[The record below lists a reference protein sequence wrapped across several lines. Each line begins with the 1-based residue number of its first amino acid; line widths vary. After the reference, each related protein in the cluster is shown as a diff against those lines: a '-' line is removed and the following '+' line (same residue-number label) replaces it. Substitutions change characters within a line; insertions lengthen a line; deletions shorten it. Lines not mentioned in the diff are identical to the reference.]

1 MPIMEPARP
10 FKALTAAEP
19 PDVTNAFN
27 PFLMPL
33 TVAPLIL
40 FPILFQKESFLV
52 IPFSISLLTVLINPS
67 WLTAIE
73 VFELLNVLARLKL
86 KLEILVVF
94 ITIVPVISPLV
105 WAIPVVFILLTAQ
118 PLISKLAKLCVLRLG
133 S

>member
-40 FPILFQKESFLV
+40 FPILSKRIFLSYSV
-52 IPFSISLLTVLINPS
+52 SISLLTVLINPS
-67 WLTAIE
+67 
-73 VFELLNVLARLKL
+73 
-86 KLEILVVF
+86 
-94 ITIVPVISPLV
+94 
-105 WAIPVVFILLTAQ
+105 
-118 PLISKLAKLCVLRLG
+118 
-133 S
+133 

>member
-52 IPFSISLLTVLINPS
+52 IPF
-67 WLTAIE
+67 
-73 VFELLNVLARLKL
+73 
-86 KLEILVVF
+86 
-94 ITIVPVISPLV
+94 
-105 WAIPVVFILLTAQ
+105 
-118 PLISKLAKLCVLRLG
+118 
-133 S
+133 